1 MDKLFLIA
9 GLGADTRI
17 YSNLDFSGFDV
28 VPVKWI
34 PTDGCVGLESYAHK
48 LAEFYNITP
57 NSIVIGN
64 SLGAMLGVEIAKIIP
79 LKKMILTSSIKT
91 VYEAPTYFKLFINV
105 PVYNIIPEK
114 MFKSIDFLVELLF
127 GEMEQRDTGLFLDM
141 MRGWST
147 DFLKWGMT
155 AALQWNNTIIP
166 PNTYHINGD
175 KDLVF
180 PYKKVK
186 DAIVIKGGTHIMI
199 YDMPMEINAVLKKIF
214 KDEIAPIVLPK

>member
-64 SLGAMLGVEIAKIIP
+64 SLGAMLGVEIAKLIP
-79 LKKMILTSSIKT
+79 LKKM
-91 VYEAPTYFKLFINV
+91 
-105 PVYNIIPEK
+105 

-199 YDMPMEINAVLKKIF
+199 YDMPTEINAVLKKIF